1 MPAYGGG
8 RLPLSTFLAERVRGI
23 LQDPS
28 KHPKLPAEVR
38 EWLDIQRWRSGLP
51 QTDRLLVE
59 GFPRGSRQFIVA
71 YCFEGRNAHQTLGM
85 LLTRRMERMGL
96 KPLGFVA
103 TDYVLGIWGLRPP
116 TKAQLDQLFDEDM
129 LGDDLEAWMDESTML
144 RRSFRNVA
152 VIAGLIERRFPGEEK
167 SRRQVTFSSDLI
179 YDVLRKHEPDHILL
193 RATRQDAALAAR
205 RPQAARRSPEARQG
219 PHRHIAGSTASRRS
233 RCRCCSR
240 SAGRGCSTAPPR
252 TSCSTWPRRN

>member
-1 MPAYGGG
+1 MPA
-8 RLPLSTFLAERVRGI
+8 RN
-23 LQDPS
+23 
-28 KHPKLPAEVR
+28 
-38 EWLDIQRWRSGLP
+38 
-51 QTDRLLVE
+51 RLLIE
-59 GFPRGSRQFIVA
+59 GFPRGAKQFIVA

-129 LGDDLEAWMDESTML
+129 LGDDLEAWMDESSML

-179 YDVLRKHEPDHILL
+179 YDALRKHEPDHILL
-193 RATRQDAALAAR
+193 RATRQDAAWQLADLR
-205 RPQAARRSPEARQG
+205 RLGDLLRRAKGRIDYRRLERISPLAVPILLEIGKERVLDGTAEDELLDIAAQELIDEATRL
-219 PHRHIAGSTASRRS
+219 
-233 RCRCCSR
+233 
-240 SAGRGCSTAPPR
+240 
-252 TSCSTWPRRN
+252 